1 MASRLTLTRLGAV
14 HSALAESVRDHAA
27 PVFKL
32 VVGVDADVRFRHAG
46 REGRARAVWVPPGV
60 AQAMWSEGVTVAFLA
75 EPGAWQT
82 PWRTGVCSPV
92 VLDACGTEVATAI
105 ARMSL
110 RGRAS
115 DDPEA
120 LDAVFGRLAL
130 EGSRRCDRRVE
141 RALERLS
148 AESSIG
154 DLALRV
160 GVSPERLR
168 HLARRELGVSLA
180 TWRLWQ
186 RTQRAT
192 ADVVCGRSL
201 AGAAVDAG
209 FSDHAHFTRS
219 FVRFLG
225 RTPSSMHGELS
236 VQAG

>member
-32 VVGVDADVRFRHAG
+32 VVGIDADVRFRHAG
-46 REGRARAVWVPPGV
+46 REGKARAVWVPPGV
-60 AQAMWSEGVTVAFLA
+60 TQAMGSEGVTVAFLA

-82 PWRTGVCSPV
+82 PWRSDACVPV
-92 VLDACGTEVATAI
+92 VLDARATDAATSI
-105 ARMSL
+105 ARASL

-115 DDPEA
+115 DDPAA

-148 AESSIG
+148 ASASIG
-154 DLALRV
+154 AVASSV
-160 GVSPERLR
+160 GLSPERLR

-192 ADVVCGRSL
+192 ADVVGGR
-201 AGAAVDAG
+201 AVARAAVDAG

-236 VQAG
+236 VQG